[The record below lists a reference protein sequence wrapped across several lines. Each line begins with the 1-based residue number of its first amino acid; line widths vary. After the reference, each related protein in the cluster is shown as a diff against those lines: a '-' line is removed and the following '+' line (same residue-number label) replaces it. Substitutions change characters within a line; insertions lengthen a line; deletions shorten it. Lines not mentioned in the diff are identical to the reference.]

1 MGSSIQMPQAPAA
14 PTPIDPGK
22 SALDYMNSMADP
34 ALQEKILQSEQT
46 YRPQYAALN
55 LADLNSYL
63 QGTGGQMGALEQ
75 SRLATESQTRNQIAA
90 LSAQRGADIAD
101 VEQYG
106 TRASDAF
113 LNANPQLRASL
124 ERADALA
131 GPQQNQFSN
140 LLSAQLRQQQPREN
154 IYAQQVGAAQMG
166 GLQQV
171 GASQIGGFQ
180 QVGAA
185 QMGGPQQIQ
194 AAQMGMGQQIQAAQ
208 LGGPQQV
215 NAALMNARG
224 INASG
229 IGQSALGAGLQQGGM
244 DQLYASQGEQGLN
257 QAGLEILNRR
267 AGASPLQVRNAI
279 QQARIA
285 SQARGRSGDMSSM
298 YGEIGARLSADLDLE
313 NRNLGLGS
321 QLLNQGFGMGQQRLG
336 MAGNIYGQD
345 LSRSQ
350 SNASMQQQAA
360 LANQQAFLSSGQA
373 NQQAQMQAQL
383 ANQQAGINVGQSNQ
397 QALMQSQLANQQ
409 SGLTVGQANQQALM
423 NAQQLN
429 QQAGLTV
436 GQANQQALMNAQQLN
451 QQAGLTV
458 GQANQQAMM
467 QSQLANQQAGLTVGQ
482 ANQQAMMQAQ
492 LANQQAN
499 LGASESNRANAQQQY
514 QNYIQNLGQ
523 GSQLFNQGLA
533 ADRGYAM
540 GLVGA
545 RQATASDPFQ
555 AILGRGS
562 NANQMGLAQ
571 QQFAQGMA
579 GQQGPQLF
587 DPNAGI
593 NLALGQQ
600 SNLNNYNASIY
611 GAQAGFAGAKA
622 QARGA
627 MIGGALGGLGAAAS
641 GGFAAGGA
649 FGCWVAREV
658 FGEDNPKWL
667 YFRAWLYTKA
677 PKWFC
682 NLYLKHGERFAAFIK
697 NKPMLKSV
705 IRMWMNR
712 RIKNAPQ
719 LNLA

>member
-1 MGSSIQMPQAPAA
+1 MGSSISTPPPAPA
-14 PTPIDPGK
+14 PIDPGK
-22 SALDYMNSMADP
+22 SALDYMNAMADP

-75 SRLATESQTRNQIAA
+75 SRLATEAQNRNQIAA

-131 GPQQNQFSN
+131 GPQRNQFSN
-140 LLSAQLRQQQPREN
+140 LLSAQLAQQQPREN

-166 GLQQV
+166 GPQQV
-171 GASQIGGFQ
+171 
-180 QVGAA
+180 
-185 QMGGPQQIQ
+185 
-194 AAQMGMGQQIQAAQ
+194 QAAQ
-208 LGGPQQV
+208 LGGPQQI

-224 INASG
+224 INAAG

-279 QQARIA
+279 QQSRIA

-298 YGEIGARLSADLDLE
+298 YNEIGARLSADLDLE

-383 ANQQAGINVGQSNQ
+383 ANQQAGLNVGQSNQ
-397 QALMQSQLANQQ
+397 QALMQSQLA
-409 SGLTVGQANQQALM
+409 T
-423 NAQQLN
+423 
-429 QQAGLTV
+429 
-436 GQANQQALMNAQQLN
+436 

-467 QSQLANQQAGLTVGQ
+467 QS
-482 ANQQAMMQAQ
+482 Q

-562 NANQMGLAQ
+562 NAAQMGMAQ

-593 NLALGQQ
+593 NLALQQ
-600 SNLNNYNASIY
+600 NANLGNYNASTY
-611 GAQAGFAGAKA
+611 GARAGA
-622 QARGA
+622 QGA
-627 MIGGALGGLGAAAS
+627 IVGGLFQGLGAIGGGIAA
-641 GGFAAGGA
+641 
-649 FGCWVAREV
+649 GCWVAREV

-677 PKWFC
+677 PKWFLK
-682 NLYLKHGERFAAFIK
+682 LYLKHGEQFAAFIK
-697 NKPMLKSV
+697 NKPVLKSV
-705 IRMWMNR
+705 IRMWMNG
-712 RIKNAPQ
+712 RIQKTSQ

>member
-22 SALDYMNSMADP
+22 SALDYMNAMADP
-34 ALQEKILQSEQT
+34 ALQEKILRSEQT

-75 SRLATESQTRNQIAA
+75 NRLATEAQARNQIAA
-90 LSAQRGADIAD
+90 LSAQRSADIAD

-131 GPQQNQFSN
+131 GPQRNQFSN
-140 LLSAQLRQQQPREN
+140 LLSAQLAQQPLREN

-166 GLQQV
+166 RPQQV
-171 GASQIGGFQ
+171 GYS
-180 QVGAA
+180 
-185 QMGGPQQIQ
+185 
-194 AAQMGMGQQIQAAQ
+194 
-208 LGGPQQV
+208 
-215 NAALMNARG
+215 G
-224 INASG
+224 INAAG
-229 IGQSALGAGLQQGGM
+229 IGQSALGAGLQQSGI

-257 QAGLEILNRR
+257 QIGLEILNRR

-285 SQARGRSGDMSSM
+285 SQARGRSGDMGSM
-298 YGEIGARLSADLDLE
+298 YNEVEARLAADLDIE
-313 NRNLGLGS
+313 NRNLGIGS

-345 LSRSQ
+345 LNRFQ

-360 LANQQAFLSSGQA
+360 L
-373 NQQAQMQAQL
+373 
-383 ANQQAGINVGQSNQ
+383 
-397 QALMQSQLANQQ
+397 
-409 SGLTVGQANQQALM
+409 
-423 NAQQLN
+423 
-429 QQAGLTV
+429 
-436 GQANQQALMNAQQLN
+436 ANQQALMNAQQLN

-467 QSQLANQQAGLTVGQ
+467 Q
-482 ANQQAMMQAQ
+482 AQ

-499 LGASESNRANAQQQY
+499 LGVSESNRANAQQQY

-555 AILGRGS
+555 AILGRPS
-562 NANQMGLAQ
+562 NAAQ
-571 QQFAQGMA
+571 LGMAQTQFAQGMA

-593 NLALGQQ
+593 NLALGQNA
-600 SNLNNYNASIY
+600 NLANYNANIY
-611 GAQAGFAGAKA
+611 GSQAGFAGAQA

-627 MIGGALGGLGAAAS
+627 MIGGLASGLGAVG
-641 GGFAAGGA
+641 GGFAAK
-649 FGCWVAREV
+649 CWVAREV
-658 FGEDNPKWL
+658 FGKDNPKWL
-667 YFRAWLYTKA
+667 YFRDWLDTKA

-705 IRMWMNR
+705 IRVWMNG
-712 RIKNAPQ
+712 RIQNTSQ
-719 LNLA
+719 LNLT

>member
-1 MGSSIQMPQAPAA
+1 MGSSISTPPPAPA
-14 PTPIDPGK
+14 PIDPGK
-22 SALDYMNSMADP
+22 SALDYMNAMADP

-63 QGTGGQMGALEQ
+63 RGTGGQPGALEQ
-75 SRLATESQTRNQIAA
+75 SRIATESQNANQIAA

-131 GPQQNQFSN
+131 GPQQNQYSN
-140 LLSAQLRQQQPREN
+140 LLSAQLAQQPSREN
-154 IYAQQVGAAQMG
+154 IYAQQVR
-166 GLQQV
+166 
-171 GASQIGGFQ
+171 
-180 QVGAA
+180 AA
-185 QMGGPQQIQ
+185 QMGGPQQV
-194 AAQMGMGQQIQAAQ
+194 GYS
-208 LGGPQQV
+208 
-215 NAALMNARG
+215 G
-224 INASG
+224 INAAG

-257 QAGLEILNRR
+257 QAGLEILNRK
-267 AGASPLQVRNAI
+267 AGASAMQTRNAV

-285 SQARGRSGDMSSM
+285 SQARGRSGDMSST
-298 YGEIGARLSADLDLE
+298 YGEISARLAADLDLE
-313 NRNLGLGS
+313 SRNLGLGS

-345 LSRSQ
+345 LNRSQ

-360 LANQQAFLSSGQA
+360 LANQQA
-373 NQQAQMQAQL
+373 
-383 ANQQAGINVGQSNQ
+383 
-397 QALMQSQLANQQ
+397 
-409 SGLTVGQANQQALM
+409 LM

-429 QQAGLTV
+429 QA
-436 GQANQQALMNAQQLN
+436 
-451 QQAGLTV
+451 
-458 GQANQQAMM
+458 
-467 QSQLANQQAGLTVGQ
+467 AGLTVGQ

-562 NANQMGLAQ
+562 NASQMGMAQ

-593 NLALGQQ
+593 NLALQQ
-600 SNLNNYNASIY
+600 NSNLGNYNASTY
-611 GAQAGFAGAKA
+611 GARAGA
-622 QARGA
+622 QGA
-627 MIGGALGGLGAAAS
+627 IVGGLFQGLGAIGGGIAA
-641 GGFAAGGA
+641 
-649 FGCWVAREV
+649 GCWVAREV

-677 PKWFC
+677 PKWFLK
-682 NLYLKHGERFAAFIK
+682 LYLKHGEQFAAFIK
-697 NKPMLKSV
+697 NKPVLKSV
-705 IRMWMNR
+705 IRMWMNG
-712 RIKNAPQ
+712 RIQKTSQ

>member
-34 ALQEKILQSEQT
+34 ALQQKILESEQT

-55 LADLNSYL
+55 LADLNTYL
-63 QGTGGQMGALEQ
+63 MGGGGQRGALELNN
-75 SRLATESQTRNQIAA
+75 LATQQANQTQIAA

-131 GPQQNQFSN
+131 GPQQNQYSN
-140 LLSAQLRQQQPREN
+140 LLSAQLAQQPSREN

-166 GLQQV
+166 G
-171 GASQIGGFQ
+171 FQ
-180 QVGAA
+180 PVGAA
-185 QMGGPQQIQ
+185 QMGMAQQIR
-194 AAQMGMGQQIQAAQ
+194 AAQ

-215 NAALMNARG
+215 GYSG
-224 INASG
+224 INAAG

-267 AGASPLQVRNAI
+267 AGASAMQTRNAV

-285 SQARGRSGDMSSM
+285 SQARGRSGDMSST
-298 YGEIGARLSADLDLE
+298 YDEIGARLSADLDLE

-345 LSRSQ
+345 LNRSQ

-360 LANQQAFLSSGQA
+360 LANQQALMNAQQLNQA
-373 NQQAQMQAQL
+373 
-383 ANQQAGINVGQSNQ
+383 AGINVGQSNQ

-409 SGLTVGQANQQALM
+409 
-423 NAQQLN
+423 
-429 QQAGLTV
+429 AGLTV
-436 GQANQQALMNAQQLN
+436 GQANQQALMNAQQL
-451 QQAGLTV
+451 
-458 GQANQQAMM
+458 
-467 QSQLANQQAGLTVGQ
+467 NQQAGLTVGQ

-555 AILGRGS
+555 AILGRPS
-562 NANQMGLAQ
+562 NAAQMGFAQ

-593 NLALGQQ
+593 NLALGQNA
-600 SNLNNYNASIY
+600 NLANYNANTF
-611 GAQAGFAGAKA
+611 GAQAGMYGAAK
-622 QARGA
+622 QGQGA
-627 MIGGALGGLGAAAS
+627 MIGGIASGLGAAAS
-641 GGFAAGGA
+641 GTAASAALVA
-649 FGCWVAREV
+649 F
-658 FGEDNPKWL
+658 
-667 YFRAWLYTKA
+667 
-677 PKWFC
+677 
-682 NLYLKHGERFAAFIK
+682 
-697 NKPMLKSV
+697 
-705 IRMWMNR
+705 
-712 RIKNAPQ
+712 
-719 LNLA
+719 

>member
-1 MGSSIQMPQAPAA
+1 MGSSISTPPPAPA
-14 PTPIDPGK
+14 PIDPGK
-22 SALDYMNSMADP
+22 SALDYMNAMADP
-34 ALQEKILQSEQT
+34 ALQERILQSEQT

-63 QGTGGQMGALEQ
+63 RGTGGQPGALEQ
-75 SRLATESQTRNQIAA
+75 SRIATESQNANQIAA

-166 GLQQV
+166 GPQQV
-171 GASQIGGFQ
+171 
-180 QVGAA
+180 
-185 QMGGPQQIQ
+185 
-194 AAQMGMGQQIQAAQ
+194 QAAQ
-208 LGGPQQV
+208 LGGPQQI

-224 INASG
+224 VNAAG

-345 LSRSQ
+345 LNRAQ

-383 ANQQAGINVGQSNQ
+383 ANQQAGLNVGQSNQ
-397 QALMQSQLANQQ
+397 QAL
-409 SGLTVGQANQQALM
+409 
-423 NAQQLN
+423 
-429 QQAGLTV
+429 
-436 GQANQQALMNAQQLN
+436 
-451 QQAGLTV
+451 
-458 GQANQQAMM
+458 M

-562 NANQMGLAQ
+562 NAAQMGFGQ

-587 DPNAGI
+587 NPDAGI
-593 NLALGQQ
+593 NLALQQ
-600 SNLNNYNASIY
+600 NANLGSYNANIFGS
-611 GAQAGFAGAKA
+611 QAGFAGAQA

-627 MIGGALGGLGAAAS
+627 MIGGLAAGLGAI
-641 GGFAAGGA
+641 GGGIAGRG
-649 FGCWVAREV
+649 
-658 FGEDNPKWL
+658 
-667 YFRAWLYTKA
+667 
-677 PKWFC
+677 
-682 NLYLKHGERFAAFIK
+682 
-697 NKPMLKSV
+697 
-705 IRMWMNR
+705 
-712 RIKNAPQ
+712 
-719 LNLA
+719 

>member
-63 QGTGGQMGALEQ
+63 QGTGGQIGALEQ

-131 GPQQNQFSN
+131 GPQRNQFSN
-140 LLSAQLRQQQPREN
+140 LLSAQLAQQQPREN

-166 GLQQV
+166 GPQQV
-171 GASQIGGFQ
+171 
-180 QVGAA
+180 
-185 QMGGPQQIQ
+185 
-194 AAQMGMGQQIQAAQ
+194 QAAQ
-208 LGGPQQV
+208 LGGPQQI

-224 INASG
+224 INAAG

-279 QQARIA
+279 QQSRIA

-383 ANQQAGINVGQSNQ
+383 ANQQAGLNVGQSNQ
-397 QALMQSQLANQQ
+397 QAL
-409 SGLTVGQANQQALM
+409 
-423 NAQQLN
+423 
-429 QQAGLTV
+429 
-436 GQANQQALMNAQQLN
+436 
-451 QQAGLTV
+451 
-458 GQANQQAMM
+458 M

-482 ANQQAMMQAQ
+482 ANQQAMMQSQ

-562 NANQMGLAQ
+562 NASQMGMAQ

-627 MIGGALGGLGAAAS
+627 MIGGALGGLGAAAT

>member
-55 LADLNSYL
+55 LADLNTYL
-63 QGTGGQMGALEQ
+63 RGVDGGPPGALAQ
-75 SRLATESQTRNQIAA
+75 SNFATPSQAEAQIQALRSQRAGDIKDVTDLGPAATE
-90 LSAQRGADIAD
+90 
-101 VEQYG
+101 
-106 TRASDAF
+106 AF
-113 LNANPQLRASL
+113 INANPQLRASL

-131 GPQQNQFSN
+131 GPQRNQFSN
-140 LLSAQLRQQQPREN
+140 LLSAQLAQQQPREN

-166 GLQQV
+166 G
-171 GASQIGGFQ
+171 FQ

-185 QMGGPQQIQ
+185 QMGGPQQV
-194 AAQMGMGQQIQAAQ
+194 QAAQ

-244 DQLYASQGEQGLN
+244 DQLYASQGEQGIN

-279 QQARIA
+279 QQSRIA

-298 YGEIGARLSADLDLE
+298 YNEVGARLSADLDLE

-345 LSRSQ
+345 LNRSQ

-383 ANQQAGINVGQSNQ
+383 ANQQAGLNVGQGNQ
-397 QALMQSQLANQQ
+397 QALMQSQLA
-409 SGLTVGQANQQALM
+409 
-423 NAQQLN
+423 N

-436 GQANQQALMNAQQLN
+436 GQANQQALMNAQQL
-451 QQAGLTV
+451 
-458 GQANQQAMM
+458 
-467 QSQLANQQAGLTVGQ
+467 NQQAGLTVGQ

-562 NANQMGLAQ
+562 NAAQMGMAQ

-593 NLALGQQ
+593 NLALQQ
-600 SNLNNYNASIY
+600 NANLGNYNASTY
-611 GAQAGFAGAKA
+611 GARAGA
-622 QARGA
+622 QGA
-627 MIGGALGGLGAAAS
+627 IVGGLFQGLGAIGGGIAA
-641 GGFAAGGA
+641 
-649 FGCWVAREV
+649 GCWVAREV

-677 PKWFC
+677 PKWFLK
-682 NLYLKHGERFAAFIK
+682 LYLKHGEQFAAFIK
-697 NKPMLKSV
+697 NKPVLKSV
-705 IRMWMNR
+705 IRMWMNG
-712 RIKNAPQ
+712 RIQKTSQ

>member
-22 SALDYMNSMADP
+22 SALDYMNAMANP
-34 ALQEKILQSEQT
+34 ELQDKILQSEQI

-75 SRLATESQTRNQIAA
+75 SRLATESQTANQIAA
-90 LSAQRGADIAD
+90 LRSQRAGDIKD
-101 VEQYG
+101 VTDLGPAATE
-106 TRASDAF
+106 AF
-113 LNANPQLRASL
+113 INANPQLRASL

-131 GPQQNQFSN
+131 GPQQNQYSN
-140 LLSAQLRQQQPREN
+140 LLSAQLASQPSREN

-166 GLQQV
+166 G
-171 GASQIGGFQ
+171 FQ
-180 QVGAA
+180 PVGAA
-185 QMGGPQQIQ
+185 QMGMAQQIR
-194 AAQMGMGQQIQAAQ
+194 AAQ

-215 NAALMNARG
+215 GYSG
-224 INASG
+224 INAAG
-229 IGQSALGAGLQQGGM
+229 IGQSALGLGLQQGGM

-257 QAGLEILNRR
+257 QAGLEILNRKT
-267 AGASPLQVRNAI
+267 GASAMQTRNAI

-285 SQARGRSGDMSSM
+285 SQARGRSGDMGST
-298 YGEIGARLSADLDLE
+298 YDEIGARLSADLDLE
-313 NRNLGLGS
+313 GRNLGLGS

-345 LSRSQ
+345 LNRSQ

-360 LANQQAFLSSGQA
+360 LANQQALMNAQQLNQA
-373 NQQAQMQAQL
+373 
-383 ANQQAGINVGQSNQ
+383 AGINVGQSNQ

-409 SGLTVGQANQQALM
+409 
-423 NAQQLN
+423 
-429 QQAGLTV
+429 AGLTV
-436 GQANQQALMNAQQLN
+436 GQANQQALMNAQQL
-451 QQAGLTV
+451 
-458 GQANQQAMM
+458 
-467 QSQLANQQAGLTVGQ
+467 NQQAGLTVGQ

-545 RQATASDPFQ
+545 RQSTASDPFQ
-555 AILGRGS
+555 AILGRPS
-562 NANQMGLAQ
+562 NAAQMGMAQ

-593 NLALGQQ
+593 NLALGQNA
-600 SNLNNYNASIY
+600 NLSNYNANIY
-611 GAQAGFAGAKA
+611 GAQAGFAGAQA
-622 QARGA
+622 QAQGA
-627 MIGGALGGLGAAAS
+627 MIGGLASGLGALG
-641 GGFAAGGA
+641 GGFAA
-649 FGCWVAREV
+649 
-658 FGEDNPKWL
+658 
-667 YFRAWLYTKA
+667 
-677 PKWFC
+677 
-682 NLYLKHGERFAAFIK
+682 
-697 NKPMLKSV
+697 
-705 IRMWMNR
+705 
-712 RIKNAPQ
+712 
-719 LNLA
+719 

>member
-1 MGSSIQMPQAPAA
+1 MCTNVSTPQAPAA

-34 ALQEKILQSEQT
+34 ELQNKILQSEQT

-55 LADLNSYL
+55 LADLNTYL
-63 QGTGGQMGALEQ
+63 MGGGGQKGALELNN
-75 SRLATESQTRNQIAA
+75 LATQQANQTQIAA
-90 LSAQRGADIAD
+90 LSSQRGADIAD

-131 GPQQNQFSN
+131 GPQQNRFSN
-140 LLSAQLRQQQPREN
+140 LLSAQLSQQQPREN
-154 IYAQQVGAAQMG
+154 IYAQQVQ
-166 GLQQV
+166 
-171 GASQIGGFQ
+171 
-180 QVGAA
+180 AA
-185 QMGGPQQIQ
+185 QMGGPQQV
-194 AAQMGMGQQIQAAQ
+194 GY
-208 LGGPQQV
+208 
-215 NAALMNARG
+215 RG

-229 IGQSALGAGLQQGGM
+229 INQSNLGSGLQQSGM
-244 DQLYASQGEQGLN
+244 NQLYASQGEQGLN

-267 AGASPLQVRNAI
+267 AGASPLQVRNAV

-285 SQARGRSGDMSSM
+285 SEARGRTGDMSSM

-313 NRNLGLGS
+313 NRNLVLGS

-350 SNASMQQQAA
+350 ANASMQQQAA
-360 LANQQAFLSSGQA
+360 LANQQSRIQ
-373 NQQAQMQAQL
+373 
-383 ANQQAGINVGQSNQ
+383 
-397 QALMQSQLANQQ
+397 
-409 SGLTVGQANQQALM
+409 
-423 NAQQLN
+423 AQQLN

-436 GQANQQALMNAQQLN
+436 S
-451 QQAGLTV
+451 
-458 GQANQQAMM
+458 QANQQAMM
-467 QSQLANQQAGLTVGQ
+467 QSQLANQQV
-482 ANQQAMMQAQ
+482 
-492 LANQQAN
+492 N

-545 RQATASDPFQ
+545 RQSTASDPFQ
-555 AILGRGS
+555 AILGRPS
-562 NANQMGLAQ
+562 NAAQMGMAQ

-593 NLALGQQ
+593 NLALGQNA
-600 SNLNNYNASIY
+600 NLSNYNANIY
-611 GAQAGFAGAKA
+611 GSQMALAGAQT
-622 QARGA
+622 QANGA
-627 MIGGALGGLGAAAS
+627 VMGGLLGGLGAV
-641 GGFAAGGA
+641 GGGYLAGKKP
-649 FGCWVAREV
+649 CWVAREV
-658 FGEDNPKWL
+658 FGQDNTKWI

-677 PKWFC
+677 PKWFY
-682 NLYLKHGERFAAFIK
+682 NLYLKHGERFAVFIK

-705 IRMWMNR
+705 IRMWMNG
-712 RIKNAPQ
+712 RIQNTPQ

>member
-14 PTPIDPGK
+14 PAPIDPGK
-22 SALDYMNSMADP
+22 SALDYMNAMANP
-34 ALQEKILQSEQT
+34 ELQDRILQSEQT

-55 LADLNSYL
+55 LADLNTYL
-63 QGTGGQMGALEQ
+63 RGVDGGPPGALAQ
-75 SRLATESQTRNQIAA
+75 SNFATQSQAEAQIQALRSQRAGDIKDVTDLGPAATE
-90 LSAQRGADIAD
+90 
-101 VEQYG
+101 
-106 TRASDAF
+106 AF
-113 LNANPQLRASL
+113 INANPQLRASL

-166 GLQQV
+166 G
-171 GASQIGGFQ
+171 FQ

-185 QMGGPQQIQ
+185 QMGGPQQV
-194 AAQMGMGQQIQAAQ
+194 QAAQ
-208 LGGPQQV
+208 LGGPQQI

-267 AGASPLQVRNAI
+267 TGASPLQVRNAI
-279 QQARIA
+279 QQSRIA

-313 NRNLGLGS
+313 NRNLELGS

-345 LSRSQ
+345 LNRSQ

-383 ANQQAGINVGQSNQ
+383 ANQQAGLNVGQGNQ
-397 QALMQSQLANQQ
+397 QALMQSQLA
-409 SGLTVGQANQQALM
+409 
-423 NAQQLN
+423 N

-467 QSQLANQQAGLTVGQ
+467 QS
-482 ANQQAMMQAQ
+482 Q

-562 NANQMGLAQ
+562 NASQMGMAQ

-587 DPNAGI
+587 NPDAGI
-593 NLALGQQ
+593 NLALQQ
-600 SNLNNYNASIY
+600 NANLGSYNANIY
-611 GAQAGFAGAKA
+611 GSQAGFAGAQA

-627 MIGGALGGLGAAAS
+627 MIGGLAQGLGAIG
-641 GGFAAGGA
+641 GGFAGRG
-649 FGCWVAREV
+649 
-658 FGEDNPKWL
+658 
-667 YFRAWLYTKA
+667 
-677 PKWFC
+677 
-682 NLYLKHGERFAAFIK
+682 
-697 NKPMLKSV
+697 
-705 IRMWMNR
+705 
-712 RIKNAPQ
+712 
-719 LNLA
+719 

>member
-22 SALDYMNSMADP
+22 SALDYMNAMADP
-34 ALQEKILQSEQT
+34 ALQERILQSEQT

-63 QGTGGQMGALEQ
+63 RGTGGQPGALEQ
-75 SRLATESQTRNQIAA
+75 SRIATESQNANQIAA

-166 GLQQV
+166 GPQQV
-171 GASQIGGFQ
+171 
-180 QVGAA
+180 
-185 QMGGPQQIQ
+185 
-194 AAQMGMGQQIQAAQ
+194 QAAQ
-208 LGGPQQV
+208 LGGPQQI

-224 INASG
+224 VNAAG

-345 LSRSQ
+345 LNRAQ

-383 ANQQAGINVGQSNQ
+383 ANQQAGLNVGQSNQ
-397 QALMQSQLANQQ
+397 QAL
-409 SGLTVGQANQQALM
+409 
-423 NAQQLN
+423 
-429 QQAGLTV
+429 
-436 GQANQQALMNAQQLN
+436 
-451 QQAGLTV
+451 
-458 GQANQQAMM
+458 M

-482 ANQQAMMQAQ
+482 ANQQAMMQSQ

-562 NANQMGLAQ
+562 NAAQMGFGQ

-587 DPNAGI
+587 NPDAGI
-593 NLALGQQ
+593 NLALQQ
-600 SNLNNYNASIY
+600 NANLGSYNANIFGS
-611 GAQAGFAGAKA
+611 QAGFAGAQA

-627 MIGGALGGLGAAAS
+627 MIGGLASGLGALGGGFATGGLSSMFGGAAK
-641 GGFAAGGA
+641 AAG
-649 FGCWVAREV
+649 
-658 FGEDNPKWL
+658 K
-667 YFRAWLYTKA
+667 
-677 PKWFC
+677 
-682 NLYLKHGERFAAFIK
+682 
-697 NKPMLKSV
+697 
-705 IRMWMNR
+705 
-712 RIKNAPQ
+712 
-719 LNLA
+719 

>member
-1 MGSSIQMPQAPAA
+1 MGSKITMPQAPAA

-22 SALDYMNSMADP
+22 SALEYMQSMADP

-113 LNANPQLRASL
+113 LNANPQLKASL
-124 ERADALA
+124 ARADALA
-131 GPQQNQFSN
+131 GPQQNQYSN
-140 LLSAQLRQQQPREN
+140 LLSAQLAQQPSREN

-166 GLQQV
+166 R
-171 GASQIGGFQ
+171 A
-180 QVGAA
+180 
-185 QMGGPQQIQ
+185 QQIQ
-194 AAQMGMGQQIQAAQ
+194 AAQMGMGQQVQAAQ

-215 NAALMNARG
+215 GYSG
-224 INASG
+224 INAAG
-229 IGQSALGAGLQQGGM
+229 IGQSALGLGLQQGGM

-267 AGASPLQVRNAI
+267 AGASAQQTRNAV

-285 SQARGRSGDMSSM
+285 SQARGRSGDMSST
-298 YGEIGARLSADLDLE
+298 YGEISARLAADLDLE

-345 LSRSQ
+345 LNRSQ

-360 LANQQAFLSSGQA
+360 LANQQALMNAQQLNQA
-373 NQQAQMQAQL
+373 
-383 ANQQAGINVGQSNQ
+383 AGINVGQSNQ

-409 SGLTVGQANQQALM
+409 
-423 NAQQLN
+423 
-429 QQAGLTV
+429 AGLTV
-436 GQANQQALMNAQQLN
+436 GQANQQALMNAQQL
-451 QQAGLTV
+451 
-458 GQANQQAMM
+458 
-467 QSQLANQQAGLTVGQ
+467 NQQAGLTVGQ

-562 NANQMGLAQ
+562 NAAQMGMAQ

-593 NLALGQQ
+593 NLALQQ
-600 SNLNNYNASIY
+600 NSNLGNYNASTY
-611 GAQAGFAGAKA
+611 GARAGA
-622 QARGA
+622 QGA
-627 MIGGALGGLGAAAS
+627 IVGGLFQGLGAIGGGIAA
-641 GGFAAGGA
+641 
-649 FGCWVAREV
+649 GCWVAREV

-677 PKWFC
+677 PKWFLK
-682 NLYLKHGERFAAFIK
+682 LYLKHGEQFAAFIK
-697 NKPMLKSV
+697 NKPVLKSV
-705 IRMWMNR
+705 IRMWMNG
-712 RIKNAPQ
+712 RIQKTSQ

>member
-166 GLQQV
+166 G
-171 GASQIGGFQ
+171 FQ

-185 QMGGPQQIQ
+185 QMGGPQQVQ
-194 AAQMGMGQQIQAAQ
+194 AAQMG
-208 LGGPQQV
+208 GPQQV
-215 NAALMNARG
+215 GYRG

-279 QQARIA
+279 QQSRIA

-345 LSRSQ
+345 LNRAQ

-360 LANQQAFLSSGQA
+360 LANQQSR
-373 NQQAQMQAQL
+373 MQAQQL
-383 ANQQAGINVGQSNQ
+383 NQQAGINVGQANQ
-397 QALMQSQLANQQ
+397 QALMQSQLA
-409 SGLTVGQANQQALM
+409 
-423 NAQQLN
+423 N

-467 QSQLANQQAGLTVGQ
+467 QS
-482 ANQQAMMQAQ
+482 Q

-562 NANQMGLAQ
+562 NAAQMGMAQ

-593 NLALGQQ
+593 NLALGQNA
-600 SNLNNYNASIY
+600 NLSNYNANIFGSQAAFA
-611 GAQAGFAGAKA
+611 GAQAQG
-622 QARGA
+622 QGA
-627 MIGGALGGLGAAAS
+627 MIAGLGQ
-641 GGFAAGGA
+641 GAAGVGLA
-649 FGCWVAREV
+649 V
-658 FGEDNPKWL
+658 F
-667 YFRAWLYTKA
+667 
-677 PKWFC
+677 
-682 NLYLKHGERFAAFIK
+682 
-697 NKPMLKSV
+697 
-705 IRMWMNR
+705 
-712 RIKNAPQ
+712 
-719 LNLA
+719 

>member
-1 MGSSIQMPQAPAA
+1 MGSSISTPPPAPA
-14 PTPIDPGK
+14 PIDPGK
-22 SALDYMNSMADP
+22 SALDYMNAMADP
-34 ALQEKILQSEQT
+34 ALQERILQSEQT

-63 QGTGGQMGALEQ
+63 RGTGGQPGALEQ
-75 SRLATESQTRNQIAA
+75 SRIATESQNANQIAA

-101 VEQYG
+101 VERYG

-166 GLQQV
+166 GPQQV
-171 GASQIGGFQ
+171 
-180 QVGAA
+180 
-185 QMGGPQQIQ
+185 
-194 AAQMGMGQQIQAAQ
+194 QAAQ
-208 LGGPQQV
+208 LGGPQQI

-224 INASG
+224 VNAAG

-350 SNASMQQQAA
+350 ANASMQQQAA

-383 ANQQAGINVGQSNQ
+383 ANQQAGLNVGQSNQ
-397 QALMQSQLANQQ
+397 QAL
-409 SGLTVGQANQQALM
+409 
-423 NAQQLN
+423 
-429 QQAGLTV
+429 
-436 GQANQQALMNAQQLN
+436 
-451 QQAGLTV
+451 
-458 GQANQQAMM
+458 M

-482 ANQQAMMQAQ
+482 ANQQAMMQSQ

-562 NANQMGLAQ
+562 NAAQMGFAQ

-593 NLALGQQ
+593 NLALQQ
-600 SNLNNYNASIY
+600 NANLGNYNASTY
-611 GAQAGFAGAKA
+611 GARAGA
-622 QARGA
+622 QGA
-627 MIGGALGGLGAAAS
+627 IVGGLFQGLGAIGGGIAA
-641 GGFAAGGA
+641 
-649 FGCWVAREV
+649 GCWVAREV
-658 FGEDNPKWL
+658 FGENNPKWL

-677 PKWFC
+677 PKWFLK
-682 NLYLKHGERFAAFIK
+682 LYLKHGEQFAAFIK

-705 IRMWMNR
+705 IRMWMNG
-712 RIKNAPQ
+712 RIQKTSQ

>member
-1 MGSSIQMPQAPAA
+1 MGSSISTPPPAPA
-14 PTPIDPGK
+14 PIDPGK
-22 SALDYMNSMADP
+22 SALDYMNAMADP

-63 QGTGGQMGALEQ
+63 RGTGGQPGALEQ
-75 SRLATESQTRNQIAA
+75 SRIATESQNANQIAA

-101 VEQYG
+101 VERYG

-166 GLQQV
+166 GPQQV
-171 GASQIGGFQ
+171 
-180 QVGAA
+180 
-185 QMGGPQQIQ
+185 
-194 AAQMGMGQQIQAAQ
+194 QAAQ
-208 LGGPQQV
+208 LGGPQQI

-224 INASG
+224 VNAAG

-298 YGEIGARLSADLDLE
+298 YGEVGARLSADLDLE

-350 SNASMQQQAA
+350 ANASMQQQAA

-383 ANQQAGINVGQSNQ
+383 ANQQAGLNVGQSNQ
-397 QALMQSQLANQQ
+397 QAL
-409 SGLTVGQANQQALM
+409 
-423 NAQQLN
+423 
-429 QQAGLTV
+429 
-436 GQANQQALMNAQQLN
+436 
-451 QQAGLTV
+451 
-458 GQANQQAMM
+458 M

-562 NANQMGLAQ
+562 NAAQMGMAQ

-593 NLALGQQ
+593 NLALQQ
-600 SNLNNYNASIY
+600 NANLGNYNASTY
-611 GAQAGFAGAKA
+611 GARAGA
-622 QARGA
+622 QGA
-627 MIGGALGGLGAAAS
+627 IVGGLFQGLGAIGGGIAA
-641 GGFAAGGA
+641 
-649 FGCWVAREV
+649 GCWVAREV

-677 PKWFC
+677 PKWFLK
-682 NLYLKHGERFAAFIK
+682 LYLKHGEQFAAFIK
-697 NKPMLKSV
+697 NKPVLKSV
-705 IRMWMNR
+705 IRMWMNG
-712 RIKNAPQ
+712 RIQKTSQ

>member
-166 GLQQV
+166 G
-171 GASQIGGFQ
+171 FQ

-185 QMGGPQQIQ
+185 QMGGPQQV
-194 AAQMGMGQQIQAAQ
+194 QAAQ
-208 LGGPQQV
+208 LGGPQQI

-279 QQARIA
+279 QQSRIA

-298 YGEIGARLSADLDLE
+298 YNEIGARLSADLDLE

-345 LSRSQ
+345 LNRSQ

-383 ANQQAGINVGQSNQ
+383 ANQQAGLNVGQGNQ
-397 QALMQSQLANQQ
+397 QALMQSQLA
-409 SGLTVGQANQQALM
+409 
-423 NAQQLN
+423 N

-436 GQANQQALMNAQQLN
+436 GQANQQALMNAQQL
-451 QQAGLTV
+451 
-458 GQANQQAMM
+458 
-467 QSQLANQQAGLTVGQ
+467 NQQAGLTVGQ

-562 NANQMGLAQ
+562 NASQMGMAQ

-587 DPNAGI
+587 NPDAGI
-593 NLALGQQ
+593 NLALQQ
-600 SNLNNYNASIY
+600 NANLGSYNANIY
-611 GAQAGFAGAKA
+611 GSQAGFAGAQA

-627 MIGGALGGLGAAAS
+627 MIGGLASGLGALG
-641 GGFAAGGA
+641 GGFAAAGKI
-649 FGCWVAREV
+649 CWVAREV
-658 FGEDNPKWL
+658 FGENNPKWL

-677 PKWFC
+677 PKWFY

-705 IRMWMNR
+705 IRMWMNG

>member
-63 QGTGGQMGALEQ
+63 QGTGGQLGALEQ
-75 SRLATESQTRNQIAA
+75 SRIATESQNANQIAA

-101 VEQYG
+101 VERYG

-166 GLQQV
+166 G
-171 GASQIGGFQ
+171 FQ

-185 QMGGPQQIQ
+185 QMGGPQQVQ
-194 AAQMGMGQQIQAAQ
+194 AAQMG
-208 LGGPQQV
+208 GPQQV
-215 NAALMNARG
+215 GYRG

-279 QQARIA
+279 QQSRIA

-345 LSRSQ
+345 LNRAQ

-360 LANQQAFLSSGQA
+360 LANQQSR
-373 NQQAQMQAQL
+373 MQAQQL
-383 ANQQAGINVGQSNQ
+383 NQQAGINVGQSNQ

-409 SGLTVGQANQQALM
+409 
-423 NAQQLN
+423 
-429 QQAGLTV
+429 AGLTV
-436 GQANQQALMNAQQLN
+436 GQANQQALMNAQQL
-451 QQAGLTV
+451 
-458 GQANQQAMM
+458 
-467 QSQLANQQAGLTVGQ
+467 NQQAGLTVGQ

-562 NANQMGLAQ
+562 NAAQMGMAQ

-611 GAQAGFAGAKA
+611 GAQAGFAGAQA

-627 MIGGALGGLGAAAS
+627 MIGGALGGLGAAAT

-677 PKWFC
+677 PKWFLK
-682 NLYLKHGERFAAFIK
+682 LYLKHGERFAAFIK

-705 IRMWMNR
+705 IRMWMNG
-712 RIKNAPQ
+712 RIQKTSQ

>member
-1 MGSSIQMPQAPAA
+1 MGSSISTPPPAPA
-14 PTPIDPGK
+14 PIDPGK
-22 SALDYMNSMADP
+22 SALDYMNAMADP

-75 SRLATESQTRNQIAA
+75 SRLATEAQNRNQIAA

-131 GPQQNQFSN
+131 GPQRNQFSN
-140 LLSAQLRQQQPREN
+140 LLSAQLAQQQPREN

-166 GLQQV
+166 GPQQV
-171 GASQIGGFQ
+171 
-180 QVGAA
+180 
-185 QMGGPQQIQ
+185 
-194 AAQMGMGQQIQAAQ
+194 QAAQ
-208 LGGPQQV
+208 LGGPQQI

-224 INASG
+224 INAAG

-279 QQARIA
+279 QQSRIA

-298 YGEIGARLSADLDLE
+298 YNEIGARLSADLDLE

-383 ANQQAGINVGQSNQ
+383 ANQQAGLNVGQSNQ
-397 QALMQSQLANQQ
+397 QAL
-409 SGLTVGQANQQALM
+409 
-423 NAQQLN
+423 
-429 QQAGLTV
+429 
-436 GQANQQALMNAQQLN
+436 
-451 QQAGLTV
+451 
-458 GQANQQAMM
+458 M

-482 ANQQAMMQAQ
+482 ANQQAMMQSQ

-593 NLALGQQ
+593 NLALQQ
-600 SNLNNYNASIY
+600 NANLGNYNASTY
-611 GAQAGFAGAKA
+611 GARAGA
-622 QARGA
+622 QGA
-627 MIGGALGGLGAAAS
+627 IVGGLFQGLGAIGGGIAA
-641 GGFAAGGA
+641 
-649 FGCWVAREV
+649 GCWVAREV

-677 PKWFC
+677 PKWFLK
-682 NLYLKHGERFAAFIK
+682 LYLKHGEQFAAFIK
-697 NKPMLKSV
+697 NKPVLKSV
-705 IRMWMNR
+705 IRMWMNG
-712 RIKNAPQ
+712 RIQKTSQ

>member
-1 MGSSIQMPQAPAA
+1 MGSSISTPPPAPA
-14 PTPIDPGK
+14 PIDPGK
-22 SALDYMNSMADP
+22 SALEYMNAMADP

-63 QGTGGQMGALEQ
+63 RGTDGQFGALEQ
-75 SRLATESQTRNQIAA
+75 SNYATQKQAEAQVKALSTQRAGDIKDVTDLGPAATE
-90 LSAQRGADIAD
+90 
-101 VEQYG
+101 
-106 TRASDAF
+106 AF
-113 LNANPQLRASL
+113 INANPQLKASL
-124 ERADALA
+124 ARADALA
-131 GPQQNQFSN
+131 GPQQNQYSN
-140 LLSAQLRQQQPREN
+140 LLSAQLAQQPSREN

-166 GLQQV
+166 G
-171 GASQIGGFQ
+171 FQ
-180 QVGAA
+180 PVGAA
-185 QMGGPQQIQ
+185 QMGMAQQIR
-194 AAQMGMGQQIQAAQ
+194 AAQ

-215 NAALMNARG
+215 GYSG
-224 INASG
+224 INAAG
-229 IGQSALGAGLQQGGM
+229 IGQSALGLGLQQGGM

-257 QAGLEILNRR
+257 QAGLEILNRK
-267 AGASPLQVRNAI
+267 AGASAMQTRNAI

-285 SQARGRSGDMSSM
+285 SQARGRSGDMGST
-298 YGEIGARLSADLDLE
+298 YDEIGARLSADLDLE
-313 NRNLGLGS
+313 SRNLGLGS

-345 LSRSQ
+345 LNRSQ

-360 LANQQAFLSSGQA
+360 LANQQALMNAQQLNQA
-373 NQQAQMQAQL
+373 
-383 ANQQAGINVGQSNQ
+383 AGINVGQSNQ
-397 QALMQSQLANQQ
+397 QAIMQSQLA
-409 SGLTVGQANQQALM
+409 
-423 NAQQLN
+423 N

-436 GQANQQALMNAQQLN
+436 GQANQQALMNAQQL
-451 QQAGLTV
+451 
-458 GQANQQAMM
+458 
-467 QSQLANQQAGLTVGQ
+467 NQQAGLTVGQ

-587 DPNAGI
+587 DANAGI
-593 NLALGQQ
+593 NLALQQ
-600 SNLNNYNASIY
+600 NSNLGNYNASTY
-611 GAQAGFAGAKA
+611 GARAGA
-622 QARGA
+622 QGA
-627 MIGGALGGLGAAAS
+627 IVGGLFQGLGSIGGGIAA
-641 GGFAAGGA
+641 
-649 FGCWVAREV
+649 GCWVAREV

-677 PKWFC
+677 PKWFLK
-682 NLYLKHGERFAAFIK
+682 LYLKHGEQFAAFIK
-697 NKPMLKSV
+697 NKPVLKSV
-705 IRMWMNR
+705 IRMWMNG
-712 RIKNAPQ
+712 RIQKTSQ

>member
-1 MGSSIQMPQAPAA
+1 MGSSISTPPPAPA
-14 PTPIDPGK
+14 PIDPGK
-22 SALDYMNSMADP
+22 SALDYMNAMADP
-34 ALQEKILQSEQT
+34 ALQERILQSEQT

-63 QGTGGQMGALEQ
+63 RGTGGQPGALEQ
-75 SRLATESQTRNQIAA
+75 SRIATESQNANQIAA

-166 GLQQV
+166 GPQQV
-171 GASQIGGFQ
+171 
-180 QVGAA
+180 
-185 QMGGPQQIQ
+185 
-194 AAQMGMGQQIQAAQ
+194 QAAQ
-208 LGGPQQV
+208 LGGPQQI

-224 INASG
+224 VNAAG

-298 YGEIGARLSADLDLE
+298 YGEVGARLSADLDLE

-350 SNASMQQQAA
+350 ANASMQQQAA

-383 ANQQAGINVGQSNQ
+383 ANQQAGLNVGQSNQ
-397 QALMQSQLANQQ
+397 QAL
-409 SGLTVGQANQQALM
+409 
-423 NAQQLN
+423 
-429 QQAGLTV
+429 
-436 GQANQQALMNAQQLN
+436 
-451 QQAGLTV
+451 
-458 GQANQQAMM
+458 M

-482 ANQQAMMQAQ
+482 ANQQAMMQSQ

-562 NANQMGLAQ
+562 NAAQMGMAQ

-593 NLALGQQ
+593 NLALQQ
-600 SNLNNYNASIY
+600 NANLGNYNASTY
-611 GAQAGFAGAKA
+611 GARAGA
-622 QARGA
+622 QGA
-627 MIGGALGGLGAAAS
+627 IVGGLFQGVGSAI
-641 GGFAAGGA
+641 
-649 FGCWVAREV
+649 GCWVAREV

-677 PKWFC
+677 PKWFLK
-682 NLYLKHGERFAAFIK
+682 LYLKHGEQFAAFIK

-705 IRMWMNR
+705 IRMWMNG
-712 RIKNAPQ
+712 RIQKTSQ

>member
-1 MGSSIQMPQAPAA
+1 MGSKITMPQAPAA

-55 LADLNSYL
+55 LADLNTYL
-63 QGTGGQMGALEQ
+63 MGGGGQKGALELNN
-75 SRLATESQTRNQIAA
+75 LATQQANQTQLAA

-101 VEQYG
+101 VELYG

-131 GPQQNQFSN
+131 GPQQNQYSN
-140 LLSAQLRQQQPREN
+140 LLSAQLAQQPSREN
-154 IYAQQVGAAQMG
+154 IYAQQVR
-166 GLQQV
+166 
-171 GASQIGGFQ
+171 
-180 QVGAA
+180 AA
-185 QMGGPQQIQ
+185 QMGGPQQV
-194 AAQMGMGQQIQAAQ
+194 QAAQ

-215 NAALMNARG
+215 GYSG
-224 INASG
+224 INAAG

-257 QAGLEILNRR
+257 QAGLEILNRK
-267 AGASPLQVRNAI
+267 AGASAMQTRNAI

-285 SQARGRSGDMSSM
+285 SQARGRSGDMGST
-298 YGEIGARLSADLDLE
+298 YDEIGARLSADLDLE
-313 NRNLGLGS
+313 SRNLGLGS

-345 LSRSQ
+345 LNRSQ
-350 SNASMQQQAA
+350 LNASMQQQAA
-360 LANQQAFLSSGQA
+360 LANQQALMNAQQLNQA
-373 NQQAQMQAQL
+373 
-383 ANQQAGINVGQSNQ
+383 AGINVGQSNQ
-397 QALMQSQLANQQ
+397 QAL
-409 SGLTVGQANQQALM
+409 
-423 NAQQLN
+423 
-429 QQAGLTV
+429 
-436 GQANQQALMNAQQLN
+436 
-451 QQAGLTV
+451 
-458 GQANQQAMM
+458 M

-562 NANQMGLAQ
+562 NAAQMGMAQ

-593 NLALGQQ
+593 NLALGQNA
-600 SNLNNYNASIY
+600 NLSNYNANIY
-611 GAQAGFAGAKA
+611 GSQAGFAGAQA

-627 MIGGALGGLGAAAS
+627 MIGGLASGLGSAI
-641 GGFAAGGA
+641 GGKGIGSLFGG
-649 FGCWVAREV
+649 G
-658 FGEDNPKWL
+658 
-667 YFRAWLYTKA
+667 
-677 PKWFC
+677 
-682 NLYLKHGERFAAFIK
+682 
-697 NKPMLKSV
+697 
-705 IRMWMNR
+705 
-712 RIKNAPQ
+712 
-719 LNLA
+719 

>member
-63 QGTGGQMGALEQ
+63 QGTGGQLGALEQ
-75 SRLATESQTRNQIAA
+75 SRIATESQNANQIAA

-101 VEQYG
+101 VERYG

-113 LNANPQLRASL
+113 LNSNPQLRASL

-154 IYAQQVGAAQMG
+154 IYAQQV
-166 GLQQV
+166 
-171 GASQIGGFQ
+171 
-180 QVGAA
+180 
-185 QMGGPQQIQ
+185 
-194 AAQMGMGQQIQAAQ
+194 QAAQ
-208 LGGPQQV
+208 LGGPQQI

-224 INASG
+224 VNAAG
-229 IGQSALGAGLQQGGM
+229 IGQSELGAGLQQGGM

-350 SNASMQQQAA
+350 ANASMQQQAA

-383 ANQQAGINVGQSNQ
+383 ANQQAG
-397 QALMQSQLANQQ
+397 
-409 SGLTVGQANQQALM
+409 
-423 NAQQLN
+423 
-429 QQAGLTV
+429 
-436 GQANQQALMNAQQLN
+436 
-451 QQAGLTV
+451 LTV

-467 QSQLANQQAGLTVGQ
+467 QS
-482 ANQQAMMQAQ
+482 Q

-562 NANQMGLAQ
+562 NAAQMGFGQ

-587 DPNAGI
+587 NPDAGI
-593 NLALGQQ
+593 NLALQQ
-600 SNLNNYNASIY
+600 NANLGSYNANIY
-611 GAQAGFAGAKA
+611 GSQAGFAGAQA

-627 MIGGALGGLGAAAS
+627 MIGGLASGLGAIG
-641 GGFAAGGA
+641 GGFAGRG
-649 FGCWVAREV
+649 
-658 FGEDNPKWL
+658 
-667 YFRAWLYTKA
+667 
-677 PKWFC
+677 
-682 NLYLKHGERFAAFIK
+682 
-697 NKPMLKSV
+697 
-705 IRMWMNR
+705 
-712 RIKNAPQ
+712 
-719 LNLA
+719 

>member
-22 SALDYMNSMADP
+22 SALDYMNAMADP
-34 ALQEKILQSEQT
+34 ALQEKILRSEQT

-75 SRLATESQTRNQIAA
+75 NRLATEAQARNQIAA
-90 LSAQRGADIAD
+90 LSAQRSADIAD

-131 GPQQNQFSN
+131 GPQRNQFSN
-140 LLSAQLRQQQPREN
+140 LLSAQLAQQPLREN

-166 GLQQV
+166 RPQQV
-171 GASQIGGFQ
+171 GYS
-180 QVGAA
+180 
-185 QMGGPQQIQ
+185 
-194 AAQMGMGQQIQAAQ
+194 
-208 LGGPQQV
+208 
-215 NAALMNARG
+215 G
-224 INASG
+224 INAAG
-229 IGQSALGAGLQQGGM
+229 IGQSALGAGLQQSGI

-257 QAGLEILNRR
+257 QIGLEILNRR

-285 SQARGRSGDMSSM
+285 SQARGRSGDMGSM
-298 YGEIGARLSADLDLE
+298 YNEVEARLAADLDIE
-313 NRNLGLGS
+313 NRNLGIGS

-345 LSRSQ
+345 LNRFQ

-360 LANQQAFLSSGQA
+360 L
-373 NQQAQMQAQL
+373 
-383 ANQQAGINVGQSNQ
+383 
-397 QALMQSQLANQQ
+397 
-409 SGLTVGQANQQALM
+409 
-423 NAQQLN
+423 
-429 QQAGLTV
+429 
-436 GQANQQALMNAQQLN
+436 ANQQALMNAQQLN

-467 QSQLANQQAGLTVGQ
+467 Q
-482 ANQQAMMQAQ
+482 AQ

-499 LGASESNRANAQQQY
+499 LGVSESNRANAQQQY

-555 AILGRGS
+555 AILGRPS
-562 NANQMGLAQ
+562 NASQMGMAQ

-593 NLALGQQ
+593 NLALGQNA
-600 SNLNNYNASIY
+600 NLANYNANIY
-611 GAQAGFAGAKA
+611 GSQAGFAGAQA

-627 MIGGALGGLGAAAS
+627 MIGGLASGLGAVG
-641 GGFAAGGA
+641 GGFAAK
-649 FGCWVAREV
+649 CWVAREV
-658 FGEDNPKWL
+658 FGKDNPKWL
-667 YFRAWLYTKA
+667 YFRAWLDTKA

-705 IRMWMNR
+705 IRVWMNG
-712 RIKNAPQ
+712 RIQNTSQ

>member
-1 MGSSIQMPQAPAA
+1 MPQAPAA

-34 ALQEKILQSEQT
+34 ALQERILQSEQT

-166 GLQQV
+166 G
-171 GASQIGGFQ
+171 FQ

-185 QMGGPQQIQ
+185 QMGGPQQVQ
-194 AAQMGMGQQIQAAQ
+194 AAQMG
-208 LGGPQQV
+208 GPQQV
-215 NAALMNARG
+215 GYRG

-229 IGQSALGAGLQQGGM
+229 IGQSELGAGLQQGGM

-279 QQARIA
+279 QQSRIA

-345 LSRSQ
+345 LNRAQ

-360 LANQQAFLSSGQA
+360 LANQQSR
-373 NQQAQMQAQL
+373 MQAQQL
-383 ANQQAGINVGQSNQ
+383 NQQAGINVGQANQ
-397 QALMQSQLANQQ
+397 QALMQSQLA
-409 SGLTVGQANQQALM
+409 
-423 NAQQLN
+423 N

-467 QSQLANQQAGLTVGQ
+467 QS
-482 ANQQAMMQAQ
+482 Q

-562 NANQMGLAQ
+562 NAAQMGFGQ

-587 DPNAGI
+587 NPDAGI
-593 NLALGQQ
+593 NLALQQ
-600 SNLNNYNASIY
+600 NANLGSYNANIFGS
-611 GAQAGFAGAKA
+611 QAGFAGAQA

-627 MIGGALGGLGAAAS
+627 MIGGLAAGLGAI
-641 GGFAAGGA
+641 GGGIAGRG
-649 FGCWVAREV
+649 
-658 FGEDNPKWL
+658 
-667 YFRAWLYTKA
+667 
-677 PKWFC
+677 
-682 NLYLKHGERFAAFIK
+682 
-697 NKPMLKSV
+697 
-705 IRMWMNR
+705 
-712 RIKNAPQ
+712 
-719 LNLA
+719 

>member
-63 QGTGGQMGALEQ
+63 QGTGGQLGALEQ
-75 SRLATESQTRNQIAA
+75 SRIATESQNANQIAA

-101 VEQYG
+101 VERYG

-154 IYAQQVGAAQMG
+154 IYAQQV
-166 GLQQV
+166 
-171 GASQIGGFQ
+171 
-180 QVGAA
+180 
-185 QMGGPQQIQ
+185 
-194 AAQMGMGQQIQAAQ
+194 QAAQ
-208 LGGPQQV
+208 LGGPQQI

-224 INASG
+224 VNAAG

-298 YGEIGARLSADLDLE
+298 YGEVGARLSADLDLE

-350 SNASMQQQAA
+350 ANASMQQQAA

-383 ANQQAGINVGQSNQ
+383 ANQQAG
-397 QALMQSQLANQQ
+397 
-409 SGLTVGQANQQALM
+409 
-423 NAQQLN
+423 
-429 QQAGLTV
+429 
-436 GQANQQALMNAQQLN
+436 
-451 QQAGLTV
+451 LTV

-467 QSQLANQQAGLTVGQ
+467 QS
-482 ANQQAMMQAQ
+482 Q

-562 NANQMGLAQ
+562 NAAQMGMAQ

-593 NLALGQQ
+593 NLALGQNA
-600 SNLNNYNASIY
+600 NLSNYNANIY
-611 GAQAGFAGAKA
+611 GSQAAFAGAQE

-627 MIGGALGGLGAAAS
+627 MIGGLAQGLGAIG
-641 GGFAAGGA
+641 GGFASK
-649 FGCWVAREV
+649 GCWVAREV
-658 FGEDNPKWL
+658 FGKDNPKWL

-677 PKWFC
+677 PKWFY

-697 NKPMLKSV
+697 NKPVLKSV
-705 IRMWMNR
+705 IRMWMNG
-712 RIKNAPQ
+712 RIQKTSQ

>member
-34 ALQEKILQSEQT
+34 ALQEKILQSEQI

-55 LADLNSYL
+55 LADLNTYL
-63 QGTGGQMGALEQ
+63 MGGGGQKGALELNN
-75 SRLATESQTRNQIAA
+75 LATQQANQTQIAA
-90 LSAQRGADIAD
+90 LSSQRGADIAD
-101 VEQYG
+101 VELYG

-131 GPQQNQFSN
+131 GPQQNQYSN
-140 LLSAQLRQQQPREN
+140 LLSAQLASQPSREN

-166 GLQQV
+166 G
-171 GASQIGGFQ
+171 FQ
-180 QVGAA
+180 PVGAA
-185 QMGGPQQIQ
+185 QMGMAQQIR
-194 AAQMGMGQQIQAAQ
+194 AAQMGMGQQVQAAQ

-215 NAALMNARG
+215 GYSG
-224 INASG
+224 INAAG
-229 IGQSALGAGLQQGGM
+229 IGQSALGLGLQQGGM

-267 AGASPLQVRNAI
+267 AGASAMQTRNAI

-285 SQARGRSGDMSSM
+285 SQARGRSGDMGST
-298 YGEIGARLSADLDLE
+298 YDEIGARLSADLDLE
-313 NRNLGLGS
+313 SRNLGLGS

-345 LSRSQ
+345 LNRSQ

-360 LANQQAFLSSGQA
+360 LANQQALMNSQQLNQA
-373 NQQAQMQAQL
+373 
-383 ANQQAGINVGQSNQ
+383 AGINVGQSNQ
-397 QALMQSQLANQQ
+397 QALMQSQLA
-409 SGLTVGQANQQALM
+409 
-423 NAQQLN
+423 N

-458 GQANQQAMM
+458 GQANQQAIM

-555 AILGRGS
+555 AILGRPS

-587 DPNAGI
+587 NPDAGI
-593 NLALGQQ
+593 NLALQQ
-600 SNLNNYNASIY
+600 NANLGSYNANIY
-611 GAQAGFAGAKA
+611 GSQAGFAGAQA

-627 MIGGALGGLGAAAS
+627 MIGGLASGLGALG
-641 GGFAAGGA
+641 GGFAAAGKLP
-649 FGCWVAREV
+649 CWVAREV
-658 FGEDNPKWL
+658 FGENNPKWL

-677 PKWFC
+677 PKWFY

-705 IRMWMNR
+705 IRMWMNG

>member
-101 VEQYG
+101 VERYG

-113 LNANPQLRASL
+113 LNSNPQLRASL

-166 GLQQV
+166 G
-171 GASQIGGFQ
+171 FQ

-185 QMGGPQQIQ
+185 QMGGPQQVQ
-194 AAQMGMGQQIQAAQ
+194 AAQMG
-208 LGGPQQV
+208 GPQQV
-215 NAALMNARG
+215 GYRG

-229 IGQSALGAGLQQGGM
+229 IGQSELGAGLQQGGM

-279 QQARIA
+279 QQSRIA

-345 LSRSQ
+345 LNRAQ

-360 LANQQAFLSSGQA
+360 LANQQSR
-373 NQQAQMQAQL
+373 MQAQQL
-383 ANQQAGINVGQSNQ
+383 NQQAGINVGQANQ
-397 QALMQSQLANQQ
+397 QALMQSQLA
-409 SGLTVGQANQQALM
+409 
-423 NAQQLN
+423 N

-467 QSQLANQQAGLTVGQ
+467 QS
-482 ANQQAMMQAQ
+482 Q

-562 NANQMGLAQ
+562 NAAQMGFAQ

-593 NLALGQQ
+593 NLALQQ
-600 SNLNNYNASIY
+600 NANLGNYNASTY
-611 GAQAGFAGAKA
+611 GARAGA
-622 QARGA
+622 QGA
-627 MIGGALGGLGAAAS
+627 IIGGAFQGIGSAI
-641 GGFAAGGA
+641 
-649 FGCWVAREV
+649 GCWVAREV

-677 PKWFC
+677 PKWFLK
-682 NLYLKHGERFAAFIK
+682 LYLKHGEQFAAFIK

-705 IRMWMNR
+705 IRMWMNG
-712 RIKNAPQ
+712 RIQKTSQ

>member
-1 MGSSIQMPQAPAA
+1 
-14 PTPIDPGK
+14 
-22 SALDYMNSMADP
+22 MNAMADP
-34 ALQEKILQSEQT
+34 ALQERILQSEQT

-63 QGTGGQMGALEQ
+63 RGTGGQPGALEQ
-75 SRLATESQTRNQIAA
+75 SRIATESQNANQIAA

-101 VEQYG
+101 VERYG

-154 IYAQQVGAAQMG
+154 IYAQQV
-166 GLQQV
+166 
-171 GASQIGGFQ
+171 
-180 QVGAA
+180 
-185 QMGGPQQIQ
+185 
-194 AAQMGMGQQIQAAQ
+194 QAAQ
-208 LGGPQQV
+208 LGGPQQI

-224 INASG
+224 VNAAG
-229 IGQSALGAGLQQGGM
+229 IGQSELGAGLQQGGM

-298 YGEIGARLSADLDLE
+298 YGEVGARLSADLDLE

-350 SNASMQQQAA
+350 ANASMQQQAA

-383 ANQQAGINVGQSNQ
+383 ANQQAG
-397 QALMQSQLANQQ
+397 
-409 SGLTVGQANQQALM
+409 
-423 NAQQLN
+423 
-429 QQAGLTV
+429 
-436 GQANQQALMNAQQLN
+436 
-451 QQAGLTV
+451 LTV

-467 QSQLANQQAGLTVGQ
+467 QS
-482 ANQQAMMQAQ
+482 Q

-562 NANQMGLAQ
+562 NAAQMGMAQ

-593 NLALGQQ
+593 NLALQQ
-600 SNLNNYNASIY
+600 NANLGNYNASTY
-611 GAQAGFAGAKA
+611 GARAGA
-622 QARGA
+622 QGA
-627 MIGGALGGLGAAAS
+627 IVGGLFQGVGSAI
-641 GGFAAGGA
+641 
-649 FGCWVAREV
+649 GCWVAREV

-677 PKWFC
+677 PKWFLK
-682 NLYLKHGERFAAFIK
+682 LYLKHGEQFAAFIK

-705 IRMWMNR
+705 IRMWMNG
-712 RIKNAPQ
+712 RIQKTSQ